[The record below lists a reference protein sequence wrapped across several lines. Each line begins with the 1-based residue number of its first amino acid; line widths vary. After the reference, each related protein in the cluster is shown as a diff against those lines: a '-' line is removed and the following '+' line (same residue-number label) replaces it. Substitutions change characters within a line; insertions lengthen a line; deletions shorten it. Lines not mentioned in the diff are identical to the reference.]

1 MTVSTRTS
9 APSYKI
15 FEPDALDQIYAKG
28 ALDPMMGGIAG
39 SLALSHGANKAGY
52 QDRYLASQKE
62 FNNLAANLDMAEMD
76 NRRKIE
82 LLKGAVDLIGK
93 GAATPDLDPGSL
105 VGLYT
110 APGYQNDTLGKSL
123 RDLNAAKA
131 QGARASGASTNK
143 DYYTIQRPIILDDGT
158 SGMQTV
164 KTFGTPPANASTG
177 GAAGDKSR
185 VINQNVVKAVAAA
198 LGPDAQGER
207 MADGGTKWQ
216 SPSKP
221 GVVIMFDAQGNA
233 KR

>member
-15 FEPDALDQIYAKG
+15 FDPDALDQIYAKG

-76 NRRKIE
+76 NKRKIE

-105 VGLYT
+105 AGLYT
-110 APGYQNDTLGKSL
+110 AQGYQKDTLGQSL
-123 RDLNAAKA
+123 RNLNAAKA

-143 DYYTIQRPIILDDGT
+143 DSYTDQSPIINDDGT
-158 SGMQTV
+158 PGMRTI
-164 KTFGTPPANASTG
+164 KKYGTPPTSAPAG
-177 GAAGDKSR
+177 GASN
-185 VINQNVVKAVAAA
+185 VITQNVVKTVAAA
-198 LGPDAQGER
+198 LGPDAQGQR
-207 MADGGTKWQ
+207 TSDGGTKWT

-221 GVVIMFDAQGNA
+221 GVVIAFDAQGNA